1 MLFATA
7 YIKGTVNVA
16 VPFFCG
22 EKKSAH
28 APKCMSVFFI
38 VT

>member
-16 VPFFCG
+16 VPFFMVK
-22 EKKSAH
+22 KKSAH